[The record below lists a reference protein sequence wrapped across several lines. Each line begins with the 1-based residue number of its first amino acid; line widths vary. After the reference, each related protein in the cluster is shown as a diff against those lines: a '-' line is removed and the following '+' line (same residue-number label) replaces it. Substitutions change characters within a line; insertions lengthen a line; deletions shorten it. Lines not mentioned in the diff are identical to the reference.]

1 MIGFAESFLAWT
13 AATFIPGFLGL
24 FIITWAGRRFSP
36 TYIIA
41 FALGIFLWF
50 FVDTISGS
58 AVLDVNSGFTGGL
71 AQLGVVVLFLFGFLF
86 LMTIERNR
94 GIFNP
99 ESAIGKYGMIIPML
113 AAIAIG
119 IHGLGEGAAFGA
131 TAYSTSS
138 TSLLDAFGGL
148 TAGVAYFLHK
158 GLEPMMIG
166 AIYVAY
172 YNWKGAK
179 IATWFKNSLI
189 MTILFVLPSLIGAAT
204 GYFYNWDA
212 TYAFALGTGTS
223 VYAVLRLAAPLFPTT
238 SAAPSKPTMKIAIA
252 LVLGFMAI
260 YFAALF
266 HS

>member
-1 MIGFAESFLAWT
+1 MLGFAESFLAWT
-13 AATFIPGFLGL
+13 IATFIPGFLGL
-24 FIITWAGRRFSP
+24 SVITWAGRKLAP
-36 TYIIA
+36 TYILA

-58 AVLDVNSGFTGGL
+58 AVLDVNSGFNGGF
-71 AQLGVVVLFLFGFLF
+71 AQLGVVVLFLAGFFF
-86 LMTIERNR
+86 LITIDRHR
-94 GIFNP
+94 GIFSP

-113 AAIAIG
+113 AAVAIG

-131 TAYSTSS
+131 TAYSTTS

-148 TAGVAYFLHK
+148 TAGVAYVLHK

-172 YNWKGAK
+172 YNWKAAK
-179 IATWFKNSLI
+179 VASWLKNSLI
-189 MTILFVLPSLIGAAT
+189 LTILFVLPSIVGAAT
-204 GYFYNWDA
+204 GYFYSWDA

-223 VYAVLRLAAPLFPTT
+223 IYAALRLGAPIFQTG
-238 SAAPSKPTMKIAIA
+238 SAAPSKQTMKLAIA

>member
-13 AATFIPGFLGL
+13 AATLIPGFIGL
-24 FIITWAGRRFSP
+24 FIITWAGRKVAP
-36 TYIIA
+36 TFILA

-58 AVLDVNSGFTGGL
+58 AGLDVNSGFNGGL
-71 AQLGVVVLFLFGFLF
+71 AQVGVVVLFIFGFLF
-86 LMTIERNR
+86 FMTIDRSR
-94 GIFNP
+94 GIFSP
-99 ESAIGKYGMIIPML
+99 ESAIGKYGMIIPMI

-131 TAYSTSS
+131 TAYSTTS

-172 YNWKGAK
+172 YDWKGAK
-179 IATWFKNSLI
+179 VAIWLKNSLI
-189 MTILFVLPSLIGAAT
+189 LTVLFVLPSLVGAAT
-204 GYFYNWDA
+204 GYFYSWDA
-212 TYAFALGTGTS
+212 TYAFGLGTGTS
-223 VYAVLRLAAPLFPTT
+223 IYAVLRLASPLFQTG
-238 SAAPSKPTMKIAIA
+238 SNPSKPTIKIAIA

>member
-1 MIGFAESFLAWT
+1 MLTVA
-13 AATFIPGFLGL
+13 
-24 FIITWAGRRFSP
+24 P
-36 TYIIA
+36 TYLVA

-71 AQLGVVVLFLFGFLF
+71 AQVGVVVLFLFGFFF
-86 LMTIERNR
+86 LMTLDRNR
-94 GIFNP
+94 GIFIP

-113 AAIAIG
+113 AAVAIG
-119 IHGLGEGAAFGA
+119 MHGLGEGAAFSA
-131 TAYSTSS
+131 TAYSTTS

-148 TAGVAYFLHK
+148 TAGVAYVLHK
-158 GLEPMMIG
+158 GLEPMVIG

-179 IATWFKNSLI
+179 VASWLKNALI
-189 MTILFVLPSLIGAAT
+189 LTILFVLPSLIGAAT
-204 GYFYNWDA
+204 GYYYNWDA

-223 VYAVLRLAAPLFPTT
+223 IYAVLRLAAPLFPAS